1 MRDQH
6 RVSGLLMKLVLST
19 YRQCH
24 FRSCGLN
31 IWTPA
36 NGSLLC
42 SGQPE
47 SPLLEMFRYLHE
59 EYQYCHQHLHCFLLF
74 IIL

>member
-1 MRDQH
+1 MRDLH
-6 RVSGLLMKLVLST
+6 RVSGLLMKLVLSM

-24 FRSCGLN
+24 FRSCGLK
-31 IWTPA
+31 ILTPV

-42 SGQPE
+42 SGQRE
-47 SPLLEMFRYLHE
+47 RPLLGMFRYLNE
-59 EYQYCHQHLHCFLLF
+59 GYQYYHQHLHCLHLV